1 MGLQPQSMSDSEG
14 IRAEVSAL
22 RSFGVR
28 WAILAAWRDD
38 LVRRG
43 VGLKPGLARQLEF
56 ARTKV
61 ASGCFSSC
69 EVGCDLTAIE
79 RDLGAVETS
88 SADDALVFWVELLG
102 RAMTSADEVE
112 QLLRIPVVKAH
123 FINCGSACRCQQ

>member
-1 MGLQPQSMSDSEG
+1 MGLQPQYMSDSEG

-22 RSFGVR
+22 RRFGAR

-43 VGLKPGLARQLEF
+43 VGLKAGLARQLDS

-69 EVGCDLTAIE
+69 EVGCDLAAIE
-79 RDLGAVETS
+79 RDLGAAEAS

-102 RAMTSADEVE
+102 RAMASAGEVE

-123 FINCGSACRCQQ
+123 FINCGSACRCEQ